1 MSETI
6 TFDPAMR
13 DITVRML
20 SYLHPLFMIITVG
33 LLALVFKEGVSLR
46 QARLQ
51 GSSSRN
57 RSLHTRLAK
66 IVTGLILVG
75 AISGPISAVR
85 LRGWDAFESVH
96 SRITLSVVSV
106 CILTATLGWLLEHH
120 QFQRPAVH
128 GWLGLLTL
136 LGATAAFVTGF
147 VLLP

>member
-51 GSSSRN
+51 GVSSRN

-75 AISGPISAVR
+75 AISGPISAVQ
-85 LRGWDAFESVH
+85 LRGWDAFESIH

-106 CILTATLGWLLEHH
+106 CILTATLGWLLEHR
-120 QFQRPAVH
+120 QFQRPSVH

>member
-96 SRITLSVVSV
+96 SRITLSVVTV

-128 GWLGLLTL
+128 GWLGLLPL
-136 LGATAAFVTGF
+136 LGATAAFVTGCG
-147 VLLP
+147 LLP